1 VKSHMVT
8 DKQKR
13 NLDYFRNKIVT
24 IFTSPINRN
33 FTEQEALEYFV
44 GKITSIDDNGIWYE
58 HLKTKCLNFIFY
70 NKITSISEEK
80 FIPADQ
86 VEQAMSE
93 QAEENQVQ
101 LTADGEIKPIDSPK
115 TVSDLKTLLGI

>member
-1 VKSHMVT
+1 MVT

-101 LTADGEIKPIDSPK
+101 LTADGEIKPIESPK
-115 TVSDLKTLLGI
+115 TVSDLKSLLGI

>member
-1 VKSHMVT
+1 MVT

-24 IFTSPINRN
+24 IFTSPINRQ
-33 FTEQEALEYFV
+33 FGEQELLEYFV
-44 GKITSIDDNGIWYE
+44 GKITSIDDGGIWYE

-70 NKITSISEEK
+70 DKITSISEER

-86 VEQAMSE
+86 AEQM
-93 QAEENQVQ
+93 AEEIVQNEVQ
-101 LTADGEIKPIDSPK
+101 LTDEGEIKPLESPK
-115 TVSDLKTLLGI
+115 TVSDLKSLLGI